1 MKLKEVI
8 VEYDESNVPLYRR
21 IGIDTPA
28 RNAAEAKKT
37 FINRFLEYIKQNK
50 ASIKAAGMGAPDIER
65 MAQTYLTKY
74 NWHADPEQQA
84 IIKKLSDEALR
95 GNWYDN
101 SGAVKLANYMY
112 SVGSQQFINPRTG
125 VAMGDPSAGGA
136 GGSGGR
142 GGAGGAGGA
151 GGQTTPDV
159 RLEPNSV
166 QAIKLIDKMSSKD
179 YVDDLSQV
187 TKIAMAK
194 LYKLDPQ
201 KYKDLYQEVM
211 TGQTKKSPEQI
222 RKEKMQQ
229 LGQQDWEQNER
240 GKEMTTPTD
249 SGAMTNMAGKLG
261 APADT
266 SAGAGAFSS
275 MNKSLGGPETI
286 PPEQTP
292 GDTRSQKFDKA
303 AMTARAGMTDTPAPT
318 DYDAKRAQAAKNAQ
332 AGMKPKFDPDDNP
345 NIVRGANES
354 RRFYRR

>member
-50 ASIKAAGMGAPDIER
+50 ASIKAAGMGAPNIER

-95 GNWYDN
+95 SN

-166 QAIKLIDKMSSKD
+166 QAINLINKMSSAD
-179 YVDDLSQV
+179 YVDDLAQV
-187 TKIAMAK
+187 TKTAMGK
-194 LYKLDPQ
+194 LYKLNPQ
-201 KYKDLYQEVM
+201 KYKELYQEVL
-211 TGQTKKSPEQI
+211 TGKTQKTPDQI
-222 RKEKMQQ
+222 RKEKLQQ

-266 SAGAGAFSS
+266 SAGAGAFSA

-286 PPEQTP
+286 PPEVTP
-292 GDTRSQKFDKA
+292 GDKRSQAFDKA
-303 AMTARAGMTDTPAPT
+303 AMNARAGMTDVPAPT
-318 DYDAKRAQAAKNAQ
+318 DYNAKRAQAAKTAQ
-332 AGMKPKFDPDDNP
+332 ASMKPKIDPDDNP

-354 RRFYRR
+354 RKFYRR

>member
-50 ASIKAAGMGAPDIER
+50 ASIKAAGMGSPDIER

-74 NWHADPEQQA
+74 NWHADPEQQE
-84 IIKKLSDEALR
+84 IIKKLSDEALKS
-95 GNWYDN
+95 N

-125 VAMGDPSAGGA
+125 VAMGDPSAGG
-136 GGSGGR
+136 R
-142 GGAGGAGGA
+142 GGAGGGGGRGGAGGA

-166 QAIKLIDKMSSKD
+166 QAINLINKMSSAD
-179 YVDDLSQV
+179 YVDDLAQV
-187 TKIAMAK
+187 TKTAMGK
-194 LYKLDPQ
+194 LYKLNPQ
-201 KYKDLYQEVM
+201 KYKELYQEVL
-211 TGQTKKSPEQI
+211 TGKTQKTPDQTRQ
-222 RKEKMQQ
+222 EK
-229 LGQQDWEQNER
+229 LKNLSQQDWEQNER